1 MCFILTVEHIWPALY
16 NRSKRIYISL
26 LLLEPDAC
34 KDGGKWILHESLIK
48 QHITALLSPRVS
60 RFLPILHC
68 RCSSRHKAQ
77 NPSVYPRILPDKDL
91 DDISCDVPWFRSIEI
106 SGHSFNSWTK
116 KECHCPVDLQFGK
129 FAAMDLIITPSVHPA
144 CGCFC
149 LLGEGRV
156 FWIDDCPRTT

>member
-1 MCFILTVEHIWPALY
+1 MCFILKVEQIWPKLY

-34 KDGGKWILHESLIK
+34 KDEGKWILHESLIK
-48 QHITALLSPRVS
+48 QHITTLLSPRVS
-60 RFLPILHC
+60 RILPILHC

-77 NPSVYPRILPDKDL
+77 NLSVYPRILPDKDL
-91 DDISCDVPWFRSIEI
+91 EGISCDVPWFRSIEI

-129 FAAMDLIITPSVHPA
+129 FAAMGLITASVHSA

-149 LLGEGRV
+149 LLGEGGV